1 MMAPQ
6 SRCSRAW
13 EPDADWTAA
22 AAPAKPVAKLS
33 DPALAW
39 QMPGARVALS
49 RRKQGFF
56 SSPLGSANDFSNLAP
71 KNGACRAGIS
81 NFSPMDGASDDRF
94 EVTL

>member
-49 RRKQGFF
+49 RRKQGFE
-56 SSPLGSANDFSNLAP
+56 SLGSANDFSSLAP
-71 KNGACRAGIS
+71 KTERFWPASPTFLQWTGA
-81 NFSPMDGASDDRF
+81 ASDDRF

>member
-49 RRKQGFF
+49 WRKQGFE
-56 SSPLGSANDFSNLAP
+56 SPRERIKIKGL
-71 KNGACRAGIS
+71 C
-81 NFSPMDGASDDRF
+81 
-94 EVTL
+94 